1 MQTDRFFII
10 TGGPGSGK
18 TMLITALGGIN
29 RMPESGR
36 AVIQDELATSG
47 DALPWHDP
55 LAFAG
60 KMLEKDTASWEAAHQ
75 LKGPVIFDRAIPD
88 AVGYLT
94 LSGLAVPPHIARAAA
109 QYRYNRR
116 VFIAPPWREI
126 YETDSERKQD
136 FAEAE
141 RTFEVLSGV
150 YRECGYEL
158 SELPKLPPSA
168 RAQFVVER
176 LSF

>member
-1 MQTDRFFII
+1 MRHSSLSLRR
-10 TGGPGSGK
+10 GG
-18 TMLITALGGIN
+18 
-29 RMPESGR
+29 RC
-36 AVIQDELATSG
+36 
-47 DALPWHDP
+47 
-55 LAFAG
+55 
-60 KMLEKDTASWEAAHQ
+60 
-75 LKGPVIFDRAIPD
+75 
-88 AVGYLT
+88 
-94 LSGLAVPPHIARAAA
+94 
-109 QYRYNRR
+109 
-116 VFIAPPWREI
+116 

-176 LSF
+176 LGF